1 MDDMAQ
7 KIQSIL
13 SDEES
18 MGQIMKLAQM
28 LGAEESG
35 GNSQAPDI
43 SSIFG
48 GGDNSQSE
56 NNTSTDGGLGFDM
69 SKIASLA
76 QIMQQANQRDKN
88 TDFLIALKPLLK
100 TESQTKIDRVTK
112 IFKLMAVWPLIKE
125 SGILGGDLFDV
136 L

>member
-69 SKIASLA
+69 GKIASLA